1 MSVTIEL
8 PVARAG
14 ETARRRG
21 ARGGYWLR
29 VVRRLRRD
37 PVTVVCAL
45 ILLTIVML
53 AIAAPLV
60 APANPY
66 KTSML
71 NRLLAP
77 GAPHHVLGTDELG
90 RDMLTRLIYGGR
102 LSLFMGLTP
111 VINALVIGGALGI
124 LAGYVG
130 GAINTGI
137 MRTLEV
143 FFAFPSVLLAISL
156 SGALGAGIGNT
167 LISLTV
173 VFIAPIARVAEAVT
187 TQIRNLDYVEAAR
200 ASGAGALT
208 VIRVHVLRVV
218 LGPIFIYAS
227 SLISVS
233 IILASGLS
241 FLGLGVKPPE
251 PEWGLMLNTLRAAIY
266 TSPVNAT
273 LPGAMIFI
281 TSICFNLV
289 SDGLRTAMDV
299 KE

>member
-1 MSVTIEL
+1 MVDGVL
-8 PVARAG
+8 GAG
-14 ETARRRG
+14 
-21 ARGGYWLR
+21 
-29 VVRRLRRD
+29 
-37 PVTVVCAL
+37 
-45 ILLTIVML
+45 
-53 AIAAPLV
+53 AAH
-60 APANPY
+60 Y
-66 KTSML
+66 
-71 NRLLAP
+71 
-77 GAPHHVLGTDELG
+77 VLGTDALG
-90 RDMLTRLIYGGR
+90 REMLTRLIYGGR

-111 VINALVIGGALGI
+111 VSNALVIGGALGI

-233 IILASGLS
+233 IILASVLS
-241 FLGLGVKPPE
+241 FPRPRLH
-251 PEWGLMLNTLRAAIY
+251 
-266 TSPVNAT
+266 
-273 LPGAMIFI
+273 
-281 TSICFNLV
+281 
-289 SDGLRTAMDV
+289 
-299 KE
+299 